1 MVGLGRTDSC
11 TPCAAGEYSE
21 EAAAR
26 CALAFI
32 LGCRIGFRVQ
42 DLEVLGGGGVLFCVS
57 VWVYSEVSSRFEF
70 YGARQDH
77 SDPSGFLRVLRFAKS
92 TQIWQAMARRRRRSR
107 RIGWCLGR
115 SVFTTAKQQP

>member
-1 MVGLGRTDSC
+1 MGTALRWGSARVWFRELPSMVGLARTDSC

-57 VWVYSEVSSRFEF
+57 VWVYSEVSSRF
-70 YGARQDH
+70 
-77 SDPSGFLRVLRFAKS
+77 
-92 TQIWQAMARRRRRSR
+92 
-107 RIGWCLGR
+107 
-115 SVFTTAKQQP
+115 